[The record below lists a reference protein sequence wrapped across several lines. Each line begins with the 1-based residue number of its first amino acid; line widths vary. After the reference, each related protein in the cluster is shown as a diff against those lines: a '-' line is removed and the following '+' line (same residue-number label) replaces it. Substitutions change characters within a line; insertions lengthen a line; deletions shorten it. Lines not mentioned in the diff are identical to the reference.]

1 MRAISY
7 DGTKVAYEVFGVG
20 PQTLVFVHGWSCDRS
35 YWSAQN
41 EPLSRTFRVVTLD
54 LAGHGESGL
63 GRSAW
68 TIAGFGSDV
77 AAVVNNLDTDSVV
90 LIGHSMGGDVILEA
104 ARQLPGRVRGLIW
117 VDTYTQLAVFQTA
130 EQVRSRMA
138 PFRADFVSETRAF
151 VRRMFPSNADHSLV
165 ERVAADMSAAPP
177 EIALGAMESAWTF
190 GSTVPGLLRD
200 LGVPLVAIN
209 PEAPPTDM
217 DSMRRNNVEV
227 ALIAGVGHFP
237 MMEDPGHFN
246 ECLTKV
252 VQGFAS
258 SSVGFAMKRRNG
270 WIT

>member
-7 DGTKVAYEVFGVG
+7 DRTEIVYDVLGVG
-20 PQTLVFVHGWSCDRS
+20 PPTLVLVHGWSCDRS

-41 EPLSRTFRVVTLD
+41 ALLSRNYRVVTLD

-63 GRSAW
+63 SRSTW

-77 AAVVNNLDTDSVV
+77 AAVVSDLGTDSLV

-104 ARQLPGRVRGLIW
+104 ARQLPGRVRGMIW
-117 VDTYTQLAVFQTA
+117 VDTYTQLSEFPSV

-138 PFRADFVSETRAF
+138 PFRANFVKETRAF
-151 VRRMFPSNADHSLV
+151 VRRMFSSSADPSLV

-177 EIALGAMESAWTF
+177 EIALAAMESAWTF
-190 GSTVPGLLRD
+190 GTLVPGILRE

-209 PEAPPTDM
+209 PEVPPTDM
-217 DSMRRNNVEV
+217 DSMRRNRVEV
-227 ALIAGVGHFP
+227 VLMSGVGHFL
-237 MMEDPGHFN
+237 MMEDPTHFN

-252 VQGFAS
+252 VKAFAS
-258 SSVGFAMKRRNG
+258 SSSPQSD
-270 WIT
+270 T

>member
-7 DGTKVAYEVFGVG
+7 DRTEIVYDVFGVG
-20 PQTLVFVHGWSCDRS
+20 PPTLVFVHGWSCDRS

-41 EPLSRTFRVVTLD
+41 ALLSRNYRVVNLD

-63 GRSAW
+63 SRTTW

-77 AAVVNNLDTDSVV
+77 AAVVSDLDTDSVV

-104 ARQLPGRVRGLIW
+104 ARQLPGRVRGMIW
-117 VDTYTQLAVFQTA
+117 VDSYTQLSNFPTV

-138 PFRADFVSETRAF
+138 PFRANFVEETRAF
-151 VRRMFPSNADHSLV
+151 VRRMFSSSADPSLV

-177 EIALGAMESAWTF
+177 EIALAAMESAWTF
-190 GSTVPGLLRD
+190 GTVVPGILRD

-209 PEAPPTDM
+209 PEVPPTDM
-217 DSMRRNNVEV
+217 DSMHRNRVEV
-227 ALIAGVGHFP
+227 VLMSGVGHFL
-237 MMEDPGHFN
+237 MMEDPAHFN

-252 VQGFAS
+252 VKAFAS
-258 SSVGFAMKRRNG
+258 SSSPRSDA
-270 WIT
+270 